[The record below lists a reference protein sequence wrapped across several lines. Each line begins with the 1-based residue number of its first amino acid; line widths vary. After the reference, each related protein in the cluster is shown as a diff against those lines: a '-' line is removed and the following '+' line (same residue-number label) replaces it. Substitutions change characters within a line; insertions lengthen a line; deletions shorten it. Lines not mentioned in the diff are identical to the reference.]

1 MLLNSHQTLL
11 LLKFLSGHCVKKSLS
26 SFFFSDTEPIDR
38 SRSKNLN
45 WENVTENLKH
55 FQSKNLGM
63 SEQNKAYAIL
73 VGVICITQDPC
84 IWYIY
89 LHLPDNSTKCR

>member
-1 MLLNSHQTLL
+1 MDPFPGGYFFLLLNSHQTLL
-11 LLKFLSGHCVKKSLS
+11 PLKFLSGHVSEIAAKFC
-26 SFFFSDTEPIDR
+26 SDTEPIDR

-73 VGVICITQDPC
+73 VGVICIT
-84 IWYIY
+84 
-89 LHLPDNSTKCR
+89 